1 MRMKDIINI
10 LLESFSENSIGQ
22 TKSFIWFATSIGIAA
37 LCKTNDLSTE
47 PPFDKALK
55 EGLEIAIDLRREE
68 KEIYQTDK
76 GLVLLF
82 YS

>member
-1 MRMKDIINI
+1 MIMKNIINL
-10 LLESFSENSIGQ
+10 LLESFSQESIGQ
-22 TKSFIWFATSIGIAA
+22 TNHFLWFSTSIGIAA
-37 LCKTNDLSTE
+37 LCKTNELSIE
-47 PPFDKALK
+47 LLFDKALK

-68 KEIYQTDK
+68 KEIYQTEK